1 MTAARHSTQRVGAGH
16 GRGCVVWGWARHR
29 ARRVGGRP
37 EPVAPFAKHDEQLS
51 TMDFDFYSYPYAGML
66 LDTDCKTE
74 LSAAVAAAAPAV
86 WFVVVKQE
94 GPFLS
99 RIVCAVRTKAAAV
112 ARAAA
117 HEAAHEDDRGETFI
131 TGYRVETGAVPA
143 VFVATT
149 TIQVGH
155 AITAVSE
162 VKAKAS
168 AVATAEMV
176 LAENLGIGDEGECKV
191 QRFEVSDA

>member
-1 MTAARHSTQRVGAGH
+1 
-16 GRGCVVWGWARHR
+16 
-29 ARRVGGRP
+29 
-37 EPVAPFAKHDEQLS
+37 
-51 TMDFDFYSYPYAGML
+51 MDFDFYSYPYAGML
-66 LDTDCKTE
+66 LDVDCKTE
-74 LSAAVAAAAPAV
+74 LSAAAAAAARAV

-94 GPFLS
+94 GEHLS
-99 RIVCAVRTKAAAV
+99 KIVCAVRSKASAV

-117 HEAAHEDDRGETFI
+117 HEAAHEDDRGETFV
-131 TGYRVETGAVPA
+131 TGYRVETGVAPT

-168 AVATAEMV
+168 AVATAEMLMADMHGV
-176 LAENLGIGDEGECKV
+176 GDECECKV
-191 QRFEVSDA
+191 RRFEVSDA